1 MPGARRRVRWGI
13 GDAILA
19 FVVGSVGSAL
29 IVLPLIDPNNTND
42 PTATVVLV
50 YAQDLIIIGWL
61 AMVAR
66 RKGLGSLGLDFGLQ
80 VRRPAAAWLHD
91 LPWFFIGIGIQ
102 LAAIIPIAILNAVY
116 GRDAEQE
123 VVTSLKHAGG
133 WQIPVFAVG
142 VAVLAP
148 IAEELVF
155 RGVLLRSLE
164 RRMLPTAAVLV
175 SALAF
180 GLVHTLGDPSVG
192 TVKALTVFVFLG
204 IVSGYQAVRT
214 GNLCRSILL
223 HMGFNALTVVSLFVL
238 GF

>member
-1 MPGARRRVRWGI
+1 VRWGI

-19 FVVGSVGSAL
+19 FAVGSVGSAL
-29 IVLPLIDPNNTND
+29 IVLPLIDPNTTND

-66 RKGLGSLGLDFGLQ
+66 RKGLGSLRLDFGLQ
-80 VRRPAAAWLHD
+80 VRRPAADWLHD

-102 LAAIIPIAILNAVY
+102 LAAIIPIAILNEVY
-116 GRDAEQE
+116 GHDAEQE

-214 GNLCRSILL
+214 GSLSRSILL